1 MMCTHRYSGTRDGH
15 TAHPRTRITGAL
27 GALTLAAGVL
37 FSAPSRGTAQQ
48 SPRAPASLDARWQPW
63 IGCWAPTSAH
73 RPGMLAERPAGA
85 NTEFVCVTPATGAS
99 AASAG
104 VDVATVV
111 GGRIVARER
120 LDATGQSRAHS
131 QDGCNGVESA
141 KWSADGHRVF
151 TRSQYTCPGN
161 LERTSTG
168 VLAMSPDGEDGE
180 WVSVQGVGG
189 RGIRDVR
196 TLHYRDAGIPASV
209 PSEIADMLRGRSLAV
224 RTARAAAAAP
234 LTNDNVIEAS
244 RALDSSVVEAWVIDR
259 GQKFALSARQLVQL
273 ADAGVPSNVTDAMVA
288 VSYPRAFA
296 INDGSSA
303 GELGAGTAASAAG
316 DLGLPGRR
324 IPVDMEP
331 LAFPYDYYSPYGY
344 APYGYSPYGYAP
356 YGYAPYGGYYSS
368 SLYGG
373 YPPAYGWYRNGVP
386 VIVLKGGQQHATP
399 SGRVVKGRGYTQSD
413 PGSTGVT
420 ASPRPSASP
429 PSSSGTNGT
438 SSGTSS
444 PPPRTAKPRP

>member
-1 MMCTHRYSGTRDGH
+1 MMCTHRKSATRDGL
-15 TAHPRTRITGAL
+15 TGSRGSRIIGIF
-27 GALTLAAGVL
+27 GALTLAVGAL
-37 FSAPSRGTAQQ
+37 LSAPSRGTAQQ
-48 SPRAPASLDARWQPW
+48 TPRAASSLDARWQPW
-63 IGCWAPTSAH
+63 IGCWTPAAAH
-73 RPGMLAERPAGA
+73 RPGTLAEPPVGA
-85 NTEFVCVTPATGAS
+85 NTEFVCVTPATDAS

-120 LDATGQSRAHS
+120 IDATGQSRAHS

-168 VLAMSPDGEDGE
+168 VLAISPDGD
-180 WVSVQGVGG
+180 WVSVQGVGS
-189 RGIRDVR
+189 RGGRDVR
-196 TLHYRDAGIPASV
+196 TLHYRDAGIPASI
-209 PSEIADMLRGRSLAV
+209 PSEIAGALHGRSLAV
-224 RTARAAAAAP
+224 STARSAAAAP
-234 LTNDNVIEAS
+234 LTNEDVIEAS
-244 RALDSSVVEAWVIDR
+244 RTLDPSVVEAWVIDR
-259 GQKFALSARQLVQL
+259 RQKFALDARQLVQL

-288 VSYPRAFA
+288 VSYPGAFA
-296 INDGSSA
+296 INVGSRA
-303 GELGAGTAASAAG
+303 GEMAAGTAASAAG
-316 DLGLPGRR
+316 DLGSPGRR
-324 IPVDMEP
+324 IMVDMEP

-344 APYGYSPYGYAP
+344 APYGYAP

-399 SGRVVKGRGYTQSD
+399 TGHVVKGRGYTQSD

-429 PSSSGTNGT
+429 PSSSGANGT
-438 SSGTSS
+438 SSGTSSS